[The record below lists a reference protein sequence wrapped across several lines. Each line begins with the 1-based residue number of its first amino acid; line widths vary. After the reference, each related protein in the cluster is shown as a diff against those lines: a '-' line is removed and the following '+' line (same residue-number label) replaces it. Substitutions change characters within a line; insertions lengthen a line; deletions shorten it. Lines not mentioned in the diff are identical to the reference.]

1 MLEFLLMLLGLLSP
15 NSDAN
20 TVTNTDNPVVITQ
33 ATTNLGGT
41 DGGPIGETSIPPKR

>member
-33 ATTNLGGT
+33 TTNLGETGSDT
-41 DGGPIGETSIPPKR
+41 SGETSIPPKR